1 MTQQVEVLAA
11 KLDNMIL
18 VPGTPMEEGDFPL
31 ASTFMM
37 WPAHTHRPAHMHTR

>member
-1 MTQQVEVLAA
+1 MTQQVKILAA
-11 KLDNMIL
+11 TLDNMIL
-18 VPGTPMEEGDFPL
+18 VPGTPMEGDFPL